1 MGHCWKYVLE
11 AIIKLYYSYF
21 CVHNCWV
28 RRARTPRVWS
38 LPFCCSAVRSKRL
51 TDIANYKHTRRFT
64 QVQASRRLRTLLLA
78 CMIVLLVGEGGLQSS
93 QSIVDVRWMELA
105 ILLILSR
112 WLGRGPPFIAQG
124 GTKVASQRTLSYL
137 FPGEFEEQVACH
149 GMMVVARRQGTIKYD
164 LLPRSWSFPRHFWD
178 PGICPKLPLYA
189 DLGLASFHKR

>member
-1 MGHCWKYVLE
+1 
-11 AIIKLYYSYF
+11 
-21 CVHNCWV
+21 
-28 RRARTPRVWS
+28 
-38 LPFCCSAVRSKRL
+38 
-51 TDIANYKHTRRFT
+51 
-64 QVQASRRLRTLLLA
+64 
-78 CMIVLLVGEGGLQSS
+78 
-93 QSIVDVRWMELA
+93 MELA

-189 DLGLASFHKR
+189 DLGLASFHKRSGASQLPLVLNGSTIILREIPWACHEETSSKPGSLDSEPGFPQYHSYKAVKIELWLTWPFLEPGAVVIAHDPLSGMLSQPRSCVAILGTQTRFPCLR